1 MQVSI
6 SWDGDGLVPA
16 EDTGCRVR
24 FLLGAY
30 LLGGLSGTEEAA
42 VEAHLADCPRCQAEC
57 GELECVP
64 GWLDLLKPTDFPLAA
79 DQSVRPEA

>member
-1 MQVSI
+1 VQVSI

-16 EDTGCRVR
+16 EDSGCRAR

-30 LLGGLSGTEEAA
+30 LLGGLSDTEEAA
-42 VEAHLADCPRCQAEC
+42 VEAHLAHCARCQAEC

-64 GWLDLLKPTDFPLAA
+64 GWLDLLKPADFPLAA
-79 DQSVRPEA
+79 DQSDPA